1 MHAKTPIANADATND
16 AAAWADLAR
25 RCVLCAA
32 LLIAGNM
39 VLPWIPALLV
49 ILGLLALFT
58 TGVALILSAANV
70 FYHDV
75 NYLWGILAQI
85 LFYATPVI
93 YNPATIEVSALR
105 FISNYGPTGSFV
117 TAVHN
122 VLYDLRIPS
131 LGRLVQLAVLGFGT
145 FFLGASL
152 FNRLSPRFAEE
163 M

>member
-1 MHAKTPIANADATND
+1 M
-16 AAAWADLAR
+16 
-25 RCVLCAA
+25 RCCV
-32 LLIAGNM
+32 
-39 VLPWIPALLV
+39 
-49 ILGLLALFT
+49 T
-58 TGVALILSAANV
+58 R
-70 FYHDV
+70 
-75 NYLWGILAQI
+75 
-85 LFYATPVI
+85 
-93 YNPATIEVSALR
+93 ALR
-105 FISNYGPTGSFV
+105 LEGFTSLIGVLDHGPTGSFV